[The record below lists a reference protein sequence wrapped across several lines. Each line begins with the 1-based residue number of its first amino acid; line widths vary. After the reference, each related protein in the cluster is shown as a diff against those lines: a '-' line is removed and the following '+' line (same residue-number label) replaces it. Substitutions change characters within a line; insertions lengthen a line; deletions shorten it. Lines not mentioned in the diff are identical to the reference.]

1 MYSSSYSYI
10 RLFAQF
16 RSLDNESTSKKRHA
30 QLITSFSS
38 KSNHPEFSSLIT
50 KNASVDD
57 RNANISTSSFS
68 FRQVVQE
75 EDEYQPVI
83 FKEKP
88 LRETLPWLMWRS
100 AVNLLRQPAASTS
113 KVYLTLFV

>member
-1 MYSSSYSYI
+1 MYSSSFSYI

-30 QLITSFSS
+30 QLIASFSS

-57 RNANISTSSFS
+57 RNANISTSTFS